1 MVVGGAFPY
10 GSVFTLWMCS
20 AALSRNEKSLLLAGV
35 RRRLDFRNA
44 AKQMRRF
51 FDPCGRLA
59 RQDVLAAAGMAARPD
74 EEDPSYQPWVAH
86 REAKKKGEADRGNWA
101 IISNGPMKLGGMD
114 KC

>member
-1 MVVGGAFPY
+1 MAAGGAFPD
-10 GSVFTLWMCS
+10 GSVSILWMRN

-35 RRRLDFRNA
+35 RGRLDFRNA

-74 EEDPSYQPWVAH
+74 EADSSYQ
-86 REAKKKGEADRGNWA
+86 R
-101 IISNGPMKLGGMD
+101 
-114 KC
+114 